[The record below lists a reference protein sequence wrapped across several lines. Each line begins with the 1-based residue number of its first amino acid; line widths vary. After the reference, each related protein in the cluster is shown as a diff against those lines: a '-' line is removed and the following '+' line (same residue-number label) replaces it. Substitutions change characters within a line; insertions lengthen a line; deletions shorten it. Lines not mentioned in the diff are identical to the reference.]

1 MRWIAAIAL
10 LAALPEAAHADSGKL
25 PQMDFANPLTL
36 AQVIWMAIIMGVLYV
51 LLRNRLLPDVASV
64 LAERS
69 ARIRGDLDAAQRA
82 SQDAQKAVTELDRAV
97 AEARAESDR
106 TVSAALE
113 AAKSRAR
120 AEHDASA
127 ASLELELARA
137 EQQIAQTRGDA
148 MASLTPIAE
157 DVAASL
163 LERLTGRA
171 ADRTVLEHALAH
183 IQAARIHAA

>member
-1 MRWIAAIAL
+1 MRWIATAL
-10 LAALPEAAHADSGKL
+10 LAALPASAYADSGKL

-36 AQVIWMAIIMGVLYV
+36 AQVVWMAIIMGVLYV

-82 SQDAQKAVTELDRAV
+82 SHDAQQAVTELDRAI
-97 AEARAESDR
+97 AEARSESDR

-113 AAKSRAR
+113 AAKMRAR

-127 ASLELELARA
+127 AALDLELARA
-137 EQQIAQTRGDA
+137 EQQIARTRGDA

-157 DVAASL
+157 DVAAGL
-163 LERLTGRA
+163 LERLTGRT
-171 ADRTVLEHALAH
+171 ADRTVLERALAH
-183 IQAARIHAA
+183 IQALHPEAA